1 MPMLKKGERPAF
13 SRRRRWRFFHKQ
25 RWIRSLWIQR
35 KRKAVIVDADLG
47 KNSEWQGMGEG
58 TMPSSPEC
66 QGLVFG
72 LRYSKASNLKGEKKR
87 KHGALSSLVN
97 LPFSLLSPPPASSS
111 EAFCFP
117 RNQSKEIKSQ
127 NTSRQPPIWFC
138 CPPLVSPCLQA
149 DSASASSKSC
159 RGQFSVPFRI
169 SSRSNGKRKSNKEL
183 KWQRLIWS

>member
-1 MPMLKKGERPAF
+1 MPMLKKRKRPAF

-35 KRKAVIVDADLG
+35 KRKAAIVDANLG
-47 KNSEWQGMGEG
+47 KNSEWEAMGAG
-58 TMPSSPEC
+58 TMQSSPQC
-66 QGLVFG
+66 PGLVFG

-87 KHGALSSLVN
+87 KHGALSSL

-111 EAFCFP
+111 EPEAFCFP
-117 RNQSKEIKSQ
+117 QNQSKEIKSQ

-149 DSASASSKSC
+149 DSASACSNSCPRSVFCSPLTVPLEQQQSKW
-159 RGQFSVPFRI
+159 
-169 SSRSNGKRKSNKEL
+169 KKK
-183 KWQRLIWS
+183 K